1 MIQENKQ
8 SISPRQ
14 FMIFILQ
21 TQIGAGFIS
30 LPYSVHT
37 SERSSDGWITVLLI
51 GIIIQILITLY
62 SLLVK
67 RFPSL
72 TFFEIMTAVFGKFM
86 GKAISAAYI
95 LFFLL
100 IAAQIL
106 LVYCSVLEV
115 WVFPQT
121 PNWVIVSSMS
131 LVALYLVK
139 EKLQIISRYHT
150 VICYVLIILP
160 VLSLPAYANVDFRY
174 LLPIGGSG
182 VYTILSKIPDGFL
195 SFIGFEVMLFLYP
208 FVKGTNKQKY
218 LAATYSN
225 IFYTGYTTYFSLLTY
240 IFFSPEELML
250 VPQPVLY
257 ILKAF
262 TFPVFER
269 VDILFLSTWTV
280 LISSSLVSYA
290 YLTSLGIKQT
300 FGLRHHKTAAP
311 FVLALCTLIA
321 LYPRNNLT
329 VEKFLGQVTNLSLAF
344 TIAVPALVFLFVLL
358 FKKQKVST

>member
-1 MIQENKQ
+1 
-8 SISPRQ
+8 
-14 FMIFILQ
+14 MIFIIQ

-30 LPYSVHT
+30 LPFSVHT

-62 SLLVK
+62 TLLAK

-72 TFFEIMTAVFGKFM
+72 TFFEITTAVFGKFI

-100 IAAQIL
+100 IAAHIL
-106 LVYCSVLEV
+106 IVYCTVIEV

-121 PNWVIVSSMS
+121 PDWVIISSMS

-139 EKLQIISRYHT
+139 EKLQIITRYHT
-150 VICYVLIILP
+150 VICYLLFILP
-160 VLSLPAYANVDFRY
+160 VLSLPAYGNVEFRY
-174 LLPIGGSG
+174 LLPVGGSG
-182 VYTILSKIPDGFL
+182 LFTILSKIPDGFL

-225 IFYTGYTTYFSLLTY
+225 IFFTVYTTYFSILTY
-240 IFFSPEELML
+240 IFFSPEELKL

-280 LISSSLVSYA
+280 LISTSLVSYA
-290 YLTSLGIKQT
+290 YLTALGVKQT
-300 FGLRHHKTAAP
+300 LRLQHHKTAAP
-311 FVLALCTLIA
+311 YVMALCTLIA
-321 LYPRNNLT
+321 LYPRNDLT
-329 VEKFLGQVTNLSLAF
+329 VEKFLGQVSILSIAF
-344 TIAVPALVFLFVLL
+344 TIAVPVLVFLIALL
-358 FKKQKVST
+358 FKKQKVSV